1 MKATSKYVG
10 EIEHRSWTFFLF
22 NLLIDAF
29 REGVVGRCDADTSPP
44 FLFLSPI
51 NLGHFF
57 YSTSRHP
64 SNIVLTESKFSLLTE
79 SDDSLSPQANPIKE
93 ILS

>member
-1 MKATSKYVG
+1 MKAALKYVG
-10 EIEHRSWTFFLF
+10 EIEPISWTFFLF

-29 REGVVGRCDADTSPP
+29 REGVASRCDSDTSPP

-51 NLGHFF
+51 NLGHFL
-57 YSTSRHP
+57 YSTSHHP
-64 SNIVLTESKFSLLTE
+64 SNTVLTENKFSLLTE
-79 SDDSLSPQANPIKE
+79 SDDSLSPRAYPIKE